1 MLIEREG
8 RWFVQGPMTMDQAA
22 GLLEQG
28 ALLCD
33 GGDRIFDLAEVT
45 VADSSAI
52 AVVLGWLR
60 RARAGGKTAQVW
72 NPPAAFVSLADLYG
86 VDELLKAFIVP
97 AASKDEHV
105 AH

>member
-8 RWFVQGPMTMDQAA
+8 RWFVQGAMTMDQAA

-28 ALLCD
+28 ALLCEAA
-33 GGDRIFDLAEVT
+33 DRVFDLADVT

-60 RARAGGKTAQVW
+60 RARTAGKAVQVW

-86 VDELLKAFIVP
+86 VDELLKAFVVP
-97 AASKDEHV
+97 AGSRDAYG

>member
-8 RWFVQGPMTMDQAA
+8 RWFVQGAMTMDQAA

-28 ALLCD
+28 AQLCEAA
-33 GGDRIFDLAEVT
+33 DRVFDLGEVT
-45 VADSSAI
+45 LADSSAI

-60 RARAGGKTAQVW
+60 RARTAGKTIQVW

-86 VDELLKAFIVP
+86 VDELLKAFVMP
-97 AASKDEHV
+97 AGSQDTHA